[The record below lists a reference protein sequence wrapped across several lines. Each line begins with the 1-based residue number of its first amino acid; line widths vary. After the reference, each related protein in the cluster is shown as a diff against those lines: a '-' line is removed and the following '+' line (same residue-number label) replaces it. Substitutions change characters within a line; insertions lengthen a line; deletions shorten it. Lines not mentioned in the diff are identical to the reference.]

1 MTERLF
7 KMTEINT
14 EMGYRLLRLEF
25 LNWGTFSNG
34 KIYSVDTSG
43 KTALITGANGSGK
56 STLVDALLTL
66 LVPSQKR
73 NYNLASGTDRKRDRD
88 EKTYIQGNYGKT
100 TDDALGSKILKMRE
114 PNEGHIS
121 ILLAVFYSEEIK
133 RFSSVAQVMWFN
145 NGNLDKFYVV
155 AERDLTIKEDFKH
168 QGDIKQFKKNLRSKE
183 DIKIFDSFK
192 EYIHEFIKNVGLRS
206 EKALDLFNQIVA
218 IKSIGNLKEFIREHM
233 LEKHDMNERIEDLDK
248 NYKNLNDSYNAILQA
263 RKQMQEL
270 LPIEEEARKY
280 EAILEEIQNIQG
292 SIFVLPA
299 FFSKEKISLLKE
311 NLENTKS
318 NLAKMNDIT
327 GESGS
332 ELSRKR
338 EEERSL
344 YATLENDSVGR
355 RITELQKQLID
366 ERKVLVTRQSAF
378 DKYRNLAVSLLL
390 QTKINQDS
398 FYENRKLAEAKIS
411 QNFEHQKEIEKKRD
425 EWVIVR
431 NNLHTNRQE
440 LQIEL
445 NSLKTRKDL
454 LPGLQIEMRREICEA
469 LNLSIDDLPYAS
481 ELMQVKAKESEWK
494 GAIEKLLNNFGRS
507 LLVPDEHYIEVN
519 NFINKTRLK
528 GKLVYFR
535 MIENDNRNTKPS
547 SSDSLFYKLEFKP
560 NSLYTYWLESRILND
575 FNYICANSLK
585 DFQKEDRAITREG
598 LIKHSRTRHEK
609 DDRNS
614 ILDRSKYILGWSNT
628 EKVKA
633 LEEELKNFDK
643 KYDDAYSKMEE
654 LDKEKKTLHKNDLEL
669 REILRFESFSEIDIA
684 PIEKIIKE
692 TESHRKELEVS
703 TNSLKKLQEK
713 LDSIKGEIQKL
724 ERDKSDFEKKKHN
737 LERDIEEYESEIKEC
752 ESVLELIK
760 DAEFAKYKPEI
771 EKRITGTNKLSLTN
785 IKNKQN
791 ELHNF
796 FEKQKEEKEE
806 SKQKVLTSIVRR
818 MEAYIKNYETD
829 TTELTAEIESIP
841 DFRRELTKIQNDKL
855 PEFQEKFRRMMD
867 EKVAHQIAE
876 FREDL
881 SEQEREITQK
891 IEELNEAL
899 ETIDYIPGYTFIQLD
914 CQPTV
919 NIEIADFKK
928 ELTDCIPDLE
938 HPEEN
943 EDKFIKI
950 RDLLDKLKNRSSE
963 NTDRWVKLVTDVRN
977 WLDFRAIELTR
988 EDRKQKEVYDSSA
1001 GKSGGQ
1007 TVKLAY
1013 TILASAISYQFGIR
1027 EKKSFRLV
1035 VIDEMFNNLDNQ
1047 NSRFAMDLFKQLGLQ
1062 LLVVTPLD
1070 KISIVE
1076 PYISSIHLVANNQE
1090 GKDSRVYPIT
1100 METLRKKKE
1109 K

>member
-1 MTERLF
+1 
-7 KMTEINT
+7 
-14 EMGYRLLRLEF
+14 MGFRLLRLEF
-25 LNWGTFSNG
+25 VNWGTFSNG
-34 KIYSVDTSG
+34 KVYTVDTTG
-43 KTALITGANGSGK
+43 KTSLITGANGSGK

-73 NYNLASGTDRKRDRD
+73 NYNLASGTERKRDRD

-100 TDDALGSKILKMRE
+100 TDDALGSKILKMRD

-121 ILLAVFYSEEIK
+121 VLLAVFYSEEIK
-133 RFSSVAQVMWFN
+133 RYATIAQVMWFN
-145 NGNLDKFYVV
+145 NGSLDKFYLVG
-155 AERDLTIKEDFKH
+155 EKELTIRENFKH
-168 QGDIKQFKKNLRSKE
+168 EGDIKQFKKSLKAQ
-183 DIKIFDSFK
+183 DGIKIFDSFK

-270 LPIEEEARKY
+270 IPIDEEAKKY
-280 EAILEEIQNIQG
+280 EQILEEIQNIQG

-299 FFSKEKISLLKE
+299 FFSKEKITLLKE
-311 NLENTKS
+311 SLAESKFNLS
-318 NLAKMNDIT
+318 KMSDIT

-344 YATLENDSVGR
+344 YATIENDSVGR

-366 ERKVLVTRQSAF
+366 ERKILTTKQTAF
-378 DKYRNLAVSLLL
+378 EKYRTLAVNLLL
-390 QTKINQDS
+390 QTKITQES
-398 FYENRKLAEAKIS
+398 FYENKKLAEAKL
-411 QNFEHQKEIEKKRD
+411 QKNLEHQKEIEKKRD
-425 EWVIVR
+425 EWVITR

-445 NSLKTRKDL
+445 DSLKTRKDL
-454 LPGLQIEMRREICEA
+454 LPGLQIELRREICEA
-469 LNLSIDDLPYAS
+469 LNIPIEELPYAS
-481 ELMQVKAKESEWK
+481 ELMQVKPKEMEWK

-507 LLVPDEHYIEVN
+507 LLVPDKHYAEVN
-519 NFINKTRLK
+519 SYVNKTKLK

-535 MIENDNRNTKPS
+535 LLDTDNRNTKPS

-560 NSLYTYWLESRILND
+560 NSNFTSWLEARILND
-575 FNYICANSLK
+575 FNYTCAKSISE
-585 DFQKEDRAITREG
+585 FQKEDRAITKEG

-609 DDRNS
+609 DDRSS
-614 ILDRSKYILGWSNT
+614 ITDRSKYILGWSNAD
-628 EKVKA
+628 KVKA
-633 LEEELKNFDK
+633 LDEELKNFDK
-643 KYDDAYSKMEE
+643 KYEEAYSKMDT
-654 LDKEKKTLHKNDLEL
+654 LDKEKKSIHKNDIEL
-669 REILRFESFSEIDIA
+669 REILRYENFSEIDYL
-684 PIEKIIKE
+684 PVEKIIKDI
-692 TESHRKELEVS
+692 ESHRKELEIS
-703 TNSLKKLQEK
+703 SNSLKKLQEK
-713 LDSIKGEIQKL
+713 LDSIKSEIQKL
-724 ERDKSDFEKKKHN
+724 ERDRTDFEKKKHN
-737 LERDIEEYESEIKEC
+737 LERDIQEYETEIKEC
-752 ESVLELIK
+752 ESVLSLIK
-760 DAEFAKYKPEI
+760 EVEFEKYKPEI
-771 EKRITGTNKLSLTN
+771 EKRITGTNKVSLTN

-791 ELHNF
+791 ELHNL
-796 FEKQKEEKEE
+796 FEKQKQDKEE
-806 SKQKVLTSIVRR
+806 SKQKVLTGIVRR
-818 MEAYIKNYETD
+818 MEAYIKNFETQ

-841 DFRRELTKIQNDKL
+841 DFRKELEKIQSDKL
-855 PEFQEKFRRMMD
+855 PDFQNKFRRMMD

-881 SEQEREITQK
+881 NEQEKEILHK

-899 ETIDYIPGYTFIQLD
+899 ESIDYIPGYTFIQLD

-919 NIEIADFKK
+919 NVEIADFKK
-928 ELTDCIPDLE
+928 ELTDCIPDLDN
-938 HPEEN
+938 PESN
-943 EDKFIKI
+943 EIKFVKIKE
-950 RDLLDKLKNRSSE
+950 LLDKLKNRSSE

-1100 METLRKKKE
+1100 METLRKKKGG
-1109 K
+1109 

>member
-1 MTERLF
+1 MND
-7 KMTEINT
+7 INT
-14 EMGYRLLRLEF
+14 EMGFRLLRLEF
-25 LNWGTFSNG
+25 VNWGTFSNG
-34 KIYSVDTSG
+34 KVYTLDTSG
-43 KTALITGANGSGK
+43 KTSLITGANGSGK

-73 NYNLASGTDRKRDRD
+73 NYNLASGTERKRDRD

-114 PNEGHIS
+114 PSEGHIS
-121 ILLAVFYSEEIK
+121 VLLAVYYSEEIK
-133 RFSSVAQVMWFN
+133 RYSTIAQVMWFN
-145 NGNLDKFYVV
+145 NGNLDKFYLVG
-155 AERDLTIKEDFKH
+155 EKELSIKEHFKH
-168 QGDIKQFKKNLRSKE
+168 EGDIKQFKKHLRSQE
-183 DIKIFDSFK
+183 GIKIFDSFK

-233 LEKHDMNERIEDLDK
+233 LEKHDMNGRIEELDK

-270 LPIEEEARKY
+270 IPIDEEAKKY
-280 EAILEEIQNIQG
+280 EQVLVEIQNIQG

-299 FFSKEKISLLKE
+299 FFSKEKISILKE
-311 NLENTKS
+311 NLETSKF
-318 NLAKMNDIT
+318 NLSKMTDMT

-338 EEERSL
+338 EEERNL
-344 YATLENDSVGR
+344 YATIENDSVGR

-366 ERKVLVTRQSAF
+366 ERKILTTKQTAF
-378 DKYRNLAVSLLL
+378 DKYKNLAVNLLL
-390 QTKINQDS
+390 QTKITQES
-398 FYENRKLAEAKIS
+398 FYDNKKQAELKI
-411 QNFEHQKEIEKKRD
+411 QKNLELQKEIEKKRD
-425 EWVIVR
+425 EWVIIR

-445 NSLKTRKDL
+445 DSLKTRKDL

-469 LNLSIDDLPYAS
+469 LGISIEELPYAS
-481 ELMQVKAKESEWK
+481 ELMQVKPKETEWK

-507 LLVPDEHYIEVN
+507 LLVPDKHYNEVN
-519 NFINKTRLK
+519 TYVNKNRLK

-535 MIENDNRNTKPS
+535 ILETDNRNTKPS

-560 NSLYTYWLESRILND
+560 NSDFTSWLESRILND
-575 FNYICANSLK
+575 FNYTCAKSISE
-585 DFQKEDRAITREG
+585 FQKEDRVITKEG

-614 ILDRSKYILGWSNT
+614 ISDRSKYILGWSNAD
-628 EKVKA
+628 KVKA
-633 LEEELKNFDK
+633 LQEELKNFDS
-643 KYDDAYSKMEE
+643 KYDEAYSKMDSLE
-654 LDKEKKTLHKNDLEL
+654 KEKKTIHKNDMEL
-669 REILRFESFSEIDIA
+669 RDILRFENFSEIDFS
-684 PIEKIIKE
+684 PVEKIIQDI
-692 TESHRKELEVS
+692 ESHKKELEVS
-703 TNSLKKLQEK
+703 SNSLKKIQEK
-713 LDSIKGEIQKL
+713 LDSIKIEIQKL
-724 ERDKSDFEKKKHN
+724 ERDRTDFEKKKHN
-737 LERDIEEYESEIKEC
+737 LERDILEFETEIKDC
-752 ESVLELIK
+752 ESVLSLIK
-760 DAEFAKYKPEI
+760 EAEFEKYKPEI
-771 EKRITGTNKLSLTN
+771 EKQITGTNKLSLTN

-791 ELHNF
+791 EIHHL
-796 FEKQKEEKEE
+796 FEKQKQDKEE
-806 SKQKVLTSIVRR
+806 TKQKILTAIVRR
-818 MEAYIKNYETD
+818 MEAYIKNFETE
-829 TTELTAEIESIP
+829 TTELTAEIESIT
-841 DFRRELTKIQNDKL
+841 DFRKELIKIQSDKL
-855 PEFQEKFRRMMD
+855 PDFQNKFRRMMD

-881 SEQEREITQK
+881 NEQEKEILHK

-899 ETIDYIPGYTFIQLD
+899 ESIDYIPGYTFIQLD
-914 CQPTV
+914 CQPTINV
-919 NIEIADFKK
+919 EIEDFKK
-928 ELTDCIPDLE
+928 ELTECIPDLD
-938 HPEEN
+938 HPEAN
-943 EDKFIKI
+943 EIKFVKI
-950 RDLLDKLKNRSSE
+950 RELLDKLKNRSSE

-1100 METLRKKKE
+1100 MESLRKKK
-1109 K
+1109 

>member
-1 MTERLF
+1 MTDRLF
-7 KMTEINT
+7 KTNDINL
-14 EMGYRLLRLEF
+14 EMGFRLLRLEF
-25 LNWGTFSNG
+25 VNWGTFSNG
-34 KIYSVDTSG
+34 KVYTVDTAG
-43 KTALITGANGSGK
+43 KTSLITGANGSGK

-73 NYNLASGTDRKRDRD
+73 NYNLASGTERKRDRD

-100 TDDALGSKILKMRE
+100 TDDTLGSKILKMRD
-114 PNEGHIS
+114 PNDGHIS

-133 RFSSVAQVMWFN
+133 RYATIAQVMWFN
-145 NGNLDKFYVV
+145 NGSLEKFYLVG
-155 AERDLTIKEDFKH
+155 EKELTIRENFKH
-168 QGDIKQFKKNLRSKE
+168 QGDIKQFKKSLKGQE
-183 DIKIFDSFK
+183 GIKIFDSFK

-233 LEKHDMNERIEDLDK
+233 LEKHDMNDRIEDLDK

-270 LPIEEEARKY
+270 IPIDEEAKKY
-280 EAILEEIQNIQG
+280 EQIVEEILNIQG

-299 FFSKEKISLLKE
+299 FFSKEKITLLKE
-311 NLENTKS
+311 NLAESKF
-318 NLAKMNDIT
+318 NLSKMTDIT

-332 ELSRKR
+332 ELTRKR

-344 YATLENDSVGR
+344 YATIENDSVGR

-366 ERKVLVTRQSAF
+366 ERRILNTKQTAHE
-378 DKYRNLAVSLLL
+378 KYRTLAVNLLL
-390 QTKINQDS
+390 QTKVTQET
-398 FYENRKLAEAKIS
+398 FYENKKNAEIKIAKNLE
-411 QNFEHQKEIEKKRD
+411 QHKEIEKKRD
-425 EWVIVR
+425 EWVIIR
-431 NNLHTNRQE
+431 NTLHTNRQE

-445 NSLKTRKDL
+445 ESLKTRKDL
-454 LPGLQIEMRREICEA
+454 LPGLQIELRREICEA
-469 LNLSIDDLPYAS
+469 LNIPISELPYAS
-481 ELMQVKAKESEWK
+481 ELMQVKPKDMEWK

-507 LLVPDEHYIEVN
+507 LLVPDKYYSEVN
-519 NFINKTRLK
+519 NYVNKTKLK

-535 MIENDNRNTKPS
+535 LLDIDNRNTKPN

-560 NSLYTYWLESRILND
+560 NSNFTSWLESRILND
-575 FNYICANSLK
+575 FNYVCAKSISE
-585 DFQKEDRAITREG
+585 FQKEDRAITKEG

-609 DDRNS
+609 DDRSS
-614 ILDRSKYILGWSNT
+614 ITDRSKYILGWSNS

-633 LEEELKNFDK
+633 LEDELKNFDK
-643 KYDDAYSKMEE
+643 KYEEAYAKMDL
-654 LDKEKKTLHKNDLEL
+654 LDKEKKSLNKNDQEL
-669 REILRFESFSEIDIA
+669 REILRYENFSEIDYT
-684 PIEKIIKE
+684 PVEKIIQDI
-692 TESHRKELEVS
+692 ESHKKDLEVS
-703 TNSLKKLQEK
+703 SNSLKKIKEK
-713 LDSIKGEIQKL
+713 LDSIKAEIQKL
-724 ERDKSDFEKKKHN
+724 ERDRTDFEKKKHN
-737 LERDIEEYESEIKEC
+737 LERDIQEYETEIKEC
-752 ESVLELIK
+752 ESVLALIK
-760 DAEFAKYKPEI
+760 ESEFEKYKQEI
-771 EKRITGTNKLSLTN
+771 EKRITGTSKVSLTN

-791 ELHNF
+791 ELHNL
-796 FEKQKEEKEE
+796 FEKQKQDKEE
-806 SKQKVLTSIVRR
+806 SKQKILTGIVRR
-818 MEAYIKNYETD
+818 MEAYIKNFETD

-841 DFRRELTKIQNDKL
+841 DFRKELIKIQSDKL
-855 PEFQEKFRRMMD
+855 PDFQDKFRRMMD

-881 SEQEREITQK
+881 NEQEKEILQK

-899 ETIDYIPGYTFIQLD
+899 ESIDYIPGYTFIQLD

-919 NIEIADFKK
+919 NMEISDFKK
-928 ELTDCIPDLE
+928 ELTDCVPDLD
-938 HPEEN
+938 HPESN
-943 EDKFIKI
+943 EIKFIKI

-963 NTDRWVKLVTDVRN
+963 NTDRWVRLVTDVRN

-1100 METLRKKKE
+1100 METLRKKK
-1109 K
+1109 